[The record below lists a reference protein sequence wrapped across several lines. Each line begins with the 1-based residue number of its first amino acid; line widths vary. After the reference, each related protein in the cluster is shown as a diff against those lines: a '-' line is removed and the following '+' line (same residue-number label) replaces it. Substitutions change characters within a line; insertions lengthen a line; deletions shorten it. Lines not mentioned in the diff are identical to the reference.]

1 MTGTGLDDF
10 VSIING
16 KVMYFSAIYP
26 IGEANVLV
34 NEALKY
40 TLKLDFFTTF
50 VCLFIKLNKLWG
62 QGIPFLKQEIHSM
75 DGTTFLHPHPLSS
88 IPPQVLS

>member
-50 VCLFIKLNKLWG
+50 VCSFIKLNKN
-62 QGIPFLKQEIHSM
+62 SM
-75 DGTTFLHPHPLSS
+75 TNPIIAHIAAMHKLSEKE
-88 IPPQVLS
+88 